1 MTGMTLLGG
10 LPYDTTLVS
19 LMTLIAYILLLLVG
33 DCASGLLAA
42 RLLLRP
48 QSFVLVR
55 AGWQRWF
62 SLALR
67 KCFLSTL
74 AACVILLIPGLL
86 RFTDAKTLYAWLLF
100 TLHMEA
106 VAAVQVLLMA
116 LFENAMAALTPIIF
130 VQLASLLLSRKLPGS
145 AALLL
150 PGNWGSLFRTKEY
163 EYSQLYRI
171 LSDISAPEEAAAGSF
186 PEYVA
191 SRLHRGFPLWAAIA
205 LNLAVLLPI
214 CLFGWRLVR
223 RKHQRK

>member
-10 LPYDTTLVS
+10 LPYDTSLVS
-19 LMTLIAYILLLLVG
+19 LLTLIAYILLLLVG

-48 QSFVLVR
+48 QSFVLIR
-55 AGWQRWF
+55 AGWRKWF
-62 SLALR
+62 SRALR
-67 KCFLSTL
+67 RCCLSAL
-74 AACVILLIPGLL
+74 FACGILLIPALL
-86 RFTDAKTLYAWLLF
+86 RRPEGQTLLAWLLF

-191 SRLHRGFPLWAAIA
+191 SRLHGGFPLWAAIA

-223 RKHQRK
+223 RKHQTK

>member
-1 MTGMTLLGG
+1 MELFGG
-10 LPYDTTLVS
+10 LPYDTSLVS
-19 LMTLIAYILLLLVG
+19 FLTLIAYILLLLIG
-33 DCASGLLAA
+33 DCASGIPAA
-42 RLLLRP
+42 RLVLRP

-67 KCFLSTL
+67 KCFLSAL

-86 RFTDAKTLYAWLLF
+86 RFPDAKTLYAWLMF
-100 TLHMEA
+100 TLHMEMI
-106 VAAVQVLLMA
+106 AAVQVLLTA
-116 LFENAMAALTPIIF
+116 LYENAVAALTPVLF
-130 VQLASLLLSRKLPGS
+130 VQLVSLLLSRKLPGL

-150 PGNWGSLFRTKEY
+150 PGNWGSLCRTKEY

-171 LSDISAPEEAAAGSF
+171 LNNLSAPEEAAARSF

-191 SRLHRGFPLWAAIA
+191 SRLHGGFLLWAAIA